1 MWFRLVC
8 LRVATNF
15 LCSSNH
21 HDVYADLIRDI
32 TRREKIRVALAVD
45 LVAGDAEV
53 QPEDAADDD
62 DQPDSAQQTSA
73 VQEENTNDDDDDEE
87 GSGDDAA
94 AAEASGTLERDPM
107 PTTFRPR
114 LGTTVALREV
124 ARLLPANPDN
134 PFTHPVHFADRLGV
148 FLSDGEPFPPGQFPQ
163 PDGGVI
169 SVFPFADLQS
179 PEPLVTRFRVHA
191 RAQFHGQSKYSFVE
205 ATSGPDLWYG
215 RVWLLF
221 QCRFRGESYNLALVS
236 WLQSRAGAPFG
247 TRKPTFSWASRFLDC
262 IEVEHLR
269 RVVIVVPSLVS
280 RTKAQGPVLH
290 LLV

>member
-1 MWFRLVC
+1 M
-8 LRVATNF
+8 
-15 LCSSNH
+15 
-21 HDVYADLIRDI
+21 YADLIRDI
-32 TRREKIRVALAVD
+32 TRREKIRLALAVD
-45 LVAGDAEV
+45 LVAGDAEE
-53 QPEDAADDD
+53 QRDDD
-62 DQPDSAQQTSA
+62 DDAAQEHA
-73 VQEENTNDDDDDEE
+73 TNDDDEE
-87 GSGDDAA
+87 DSGADAA